1 MYFFVDKDKG
11 SETIKKELLK
21 ARDYKVGVSVWIGS
35 VGKYVV
41 CIHLCLKKKTNMKF
55 ASI

>member
-1 MYFFVDKDKG
+1 MYFFVDKDKR